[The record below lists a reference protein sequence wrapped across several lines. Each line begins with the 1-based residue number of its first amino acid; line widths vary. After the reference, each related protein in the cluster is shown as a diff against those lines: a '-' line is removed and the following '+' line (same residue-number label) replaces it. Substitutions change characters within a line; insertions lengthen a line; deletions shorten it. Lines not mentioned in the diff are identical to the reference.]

1 MKDKIWYN
9 IGRVVDFLWSVPP
22 NISQVSIYLSIYLG
36 TNTLKMSI
44 SYGLNLHITAFR
56 QTETKIIFAR
66 EKVFFLS
73 SWPFSTSKQ
82 LVRSCRFKLE
92 DYSFMALVFF
102 FLTGKSAGCLQQ
114 SQSIT
119 HTQACTHLHSI
130 CSTVP
135 PKTFRSAQSHKQKQ
149 ACAGAALELCRWF
162 SHYKLNGLNWWSC
175 SSLPFSLSPQSV
187 EANKFFFISH
197 IISRGMQIANTP
209 QVCRRRTLIHTVNT
223 K

>member
-1 MKDKIWYN
+1 MKNKIWYN

-66 EKVFFLS
+66 EKVFFWS

-92 DYSFMALVFF
+92 DYSFTALVFF
-102 FLTGKSAGCLQQ
+102 FWLVNLQAV
-114 SQSIT
+114 SSNHRASHILK
-119 HTQACTHLHSI
+119 HVHICTLF
-130 CSTVP
+130 V
-135 PKTFRSAQSHKQKQ
+135 
-149 ACAGAALELCRWF
+149 LLCRQKLLDPH
-162 SHYKLNGLNWWSC
+162 SHTNRSRHALVLHLNSADG
-175 SSLPFSLSPQSV
+175 F
-187 EANKFFFISH
+187 
-197 IISRGMQIANTP
+197 
-209 QVCRRRTLIHTVNT
+209 LITN
-223 K
+223 